1 MVWIDQRD
9 VATQHLAEARSAVER
24 IRADGGISRDILV
37 ALEELAAATT
47 ALAKLAGAEAD
58 ADDEDQKPRSRGA

>member
-47 ALAKLAGAEAD
+47 ALAKLAGAEAG
-58 ADDEDQKPRSRGA
+58 DEDEKPRSRGA